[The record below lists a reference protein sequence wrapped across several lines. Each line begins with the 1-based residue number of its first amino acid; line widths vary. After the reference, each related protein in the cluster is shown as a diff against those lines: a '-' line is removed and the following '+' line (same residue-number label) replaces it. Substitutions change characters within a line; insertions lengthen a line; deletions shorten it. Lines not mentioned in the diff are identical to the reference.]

1 MVVVEETL
9 EMWWRWIKTIEMWWW
24 WWWWYNFAIHAAVS
38 KETECRV
45 DVRLVWG
52 RCDGGKIKLKKD
64 LVCLR
69 PH

>member
-1 MVVVEETL
+1 
-9 EMWWRWIKTIEMWWW
+9 MWWWWWW

-69 PH
+69 PY